1 MEKIDA
7 YSLVPGLE
15 FLADNPEF
23 LTQKTDLLTE
33 ECKAIYIPR
42 AYISKLL
49 DFQIEHPDDERY
61 PGLLKVLGDVFEAPN
76 DPTQQPNDSAR
87 HVNGQPIFISDID
100 PDDVDNIRLPHYD
113 QRKHEF
119 QSVSLA
125 HQLQKRQNE
134 KFTILTDDDGLRA
147 LATSAGI
154 STIRRKRQIYT
165 GRRTIILSQNQ
176 DCDIDYENG
185 ISLDNDKWQRMFP
198 SESKLR
204 PNEFVVFS
212 YRNSNKYHV
221 MRYDTINYR
230 LAPCHALRYRPPI
243 ISEISPRNIGQ
254 NILMEALLAPVE
266 DIPIVIIQGDF
277 GTGKTFLTAAV
288 GYAGIES
295 KQYDE
300 IVVCPRDSRLGDD
313 IGAVPGDTFEKTRT
327 KAHSVIDNLREVIKI
342 ARNVKPEK
350 LNSYTEEF
358 LAAHCNFTP
367 LAEVGGRSL
376 TRSFI
381 VCDEFQDMN
390 RQQARA
396 VMTRIGEGSKL
407 ILMGD
412 LKQINNPRL
421 TATSCGLAYAIKHL
435 AGKPEIAF
443 ISMSSSETTRSPA
456 AKALARYL

>member
-1 MEKIDA
+1 MERDT
-7 YSLVPGLE
+7 YNVVPGLE

-23 LTQKTDLLTE
+23 LNQKTDLLTE
-33 ECKAIYIPR
+33 QYKAIYIPR
-42 AYISKLL
+42 AYIPKLL

-61 PGLLKVLGDVFEAPN
+61 PGLLKVLGDVFEKS
-76 DPTQQPNDSAR
+76 NDSAR
-87 HVNGQPIFISDID
+87 HVNGQPIFIRDID

-113 QRKHEF
+113 QRKHEY

-125 HQLQKRQNE
+125 HQLQKQQGE

-154 STIRRKRQIYT
+154 STIREKRQTYT
-165 GRRTIILSQNQ
+165 GRRTITLSQNQ
-176 DCDIDYENG
+176 DCNIDYENG
-185 ISLDNDKWQRMFP
+185 ISLDDDKWQQMFP
-198 SESKLR
+198 NEPKLR
-204 PNEFVVFS
+204 SNEFVVFS
-212 YRNSNKYHV
+212 HQNSNKCHI

-230 LAPCHALRYRPPI
+230 LAPCRALRHRPPI

-254 NILMEALLAPVE
+254 TIIMEALLAPIE

-288 GYAGIES
+288 GYAGVES
-295 KQYDE
+295 RQYDE

-342 ARNVKPEK
+342 VHNVKPEK
-350 LNSYTEEF
+350 LDTYTESV
-358 LAAHCNFTP
+358 LASHCNFTP

-376 TRSFI
+376 ARSFI
-381 VCDEFQDMN
+381 ICDEFQDMN

-421 TATSCGLAYAIKHL
+421 TTTSCGLAYAIKHL

-443 ISMSSSETTRSPA
+443 ISMSSNETTRSPA
-456 AKALARYL
+456 AKALAKYL